1 MKIIQTNKKA
11 YFDYSIYETLEAGI
25 SLEGSEVKSIKNNLV
40 KLQGGYIILSDNK
53 LVLIN
58 CHISHYPFAFQNK
71 KIDPLRNRF
80 LLVHKTEL
88 SRIAGKVQSK
98 GFTLLPLKIYI
109 TPKGYI
115 KIEIG
120 LAKHKKLHDKK
131 QLLKEKD
138 LDREAKRELK
148 DKN

>member
-11 YFDYSIYETLEAGI
+11 YFDYSIYETLEVGVA
-25 SLEGSEVKSIKNNLV
+25 LQGSEVKSIKNNLV
-40 KLQGGYIILSDNK
+40 KLQGAYVIVSDGK

-58 CHISHYPFAFQNK
+58 CHISHYPFAFHSIK
-71 KIDPLRNRF
+71 LDPLRNRP
-80 LLVHKTEL
+80 LLLHKSEL
-88 SRIAGKVQSK
+88 NKIIGKLQSK

-109 TPKGYI
+109 TSKSYI

>member
-11 YFDYSIYETLEAGI
+11 YFDYSIYETLEVGVA
-25 SLEGSEVKSIKNNLV
+25 LQGSEVKSIKNNLV
-40 KLQGGYIILSDNK
+40 KLQGAYVIVSDGQ

-58 CHISHYPFAFQNK
+58 CHISHYPFAFHSIK
-71 KIDPLRNRF
+71 LDPLRNRF
-80 LLVHKTEL
+80 LLLHKSEL
-88 SRIAGKVQSK
+88 NKIIGKIQSK

-109 TPKGYI
+109 TSKSYI